1 MVIHDIFV
9 GDVESVDTNIAE
21 VRLSAVDGVRLVLG
35 LAPADVEDTD
45 QLKDDNALVVFTVVN
60 ILVGVVIAVAI
71 IVEGVE
77 IVVVVEVVKLVE
89 FDATDVFA
97 DVVK

>member
-1 MVIHDIFV
+1 M
-9 GDVESVDTNIAE
+9 
-21 VRLSAVDGVRLVLG
+21 DGVRLVLE
-35 LAPADVEDTD
+35 LAPVDVVDTD

-71 IVEGVE
+71 VEGVE

-97 DVVK
+97 AVVK